1 MSLGSAFFI
10 LFIIVLSITAPR
22 TQSAVGSAG
31 KYYTLLEVD
40 KNADEVQIKKQYRKL
55 AMRYH
60 PDKNPDKKQ
69 VKPRSD
75 KYLMHTSIS
84 FGNHL
89 CSFRGLLCIWK
100 QLKCRIVASR
110 KRTFLGFRDQNTKYF
125 PM

>member
-10 LFIIVLSITAPR
+10 LFIIVLSITTPS

-55 AMRYH
+55 AMKYH

-75 KYLMHTSIS
+75 KYLIQCQYLLREQPM
-84 FGNHL
+84 
-89 CSFRGLLCIWK
+89 FRYKAAVYLEAAEVSY
-100 QLKCRIVASR
+100 RS
-110 KRTFLGFRDQNTKYF
+110 
-125 PM
+125 